1 MKKSNRTSFEKK
13 LAEAMDVRT
22 RVEKGLGRITAIQYT
37 FYLCASITLCAIA
50 GFYYFF
56 IEKDV
61 ECWVAKSVAQ

>member
-1 MKKSNRTSFEKK
+1 MIKSNRTSFEKK

-37 FYLCASITLCAIA
+37 LYLCASITLCAIA
-50 GFYYFF
+50 VFYYFF